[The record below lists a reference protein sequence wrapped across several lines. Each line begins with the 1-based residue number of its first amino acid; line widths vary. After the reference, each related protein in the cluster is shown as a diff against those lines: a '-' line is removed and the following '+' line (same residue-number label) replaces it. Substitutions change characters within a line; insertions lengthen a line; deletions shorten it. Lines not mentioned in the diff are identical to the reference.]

1 VSLIRPT
8 AEYPRD
14 HMLSLLFLLG
24 LIVGIALGVI
34 VVAGVLILLAVGI
47 AWLNAFVIALGRR
60 IRQQQKASEQLAIR
74 QLRRS

>member
-1 VSLIRPT
+1 
-8 AEYPRD
+8 
-14 HMLSLLFLLG
+14 LL
-24 LIVGIALGVI
+24 VGIALGVI

-60 IRQQQKASEQLAIR
+60 IRQQQEASEQLAIR